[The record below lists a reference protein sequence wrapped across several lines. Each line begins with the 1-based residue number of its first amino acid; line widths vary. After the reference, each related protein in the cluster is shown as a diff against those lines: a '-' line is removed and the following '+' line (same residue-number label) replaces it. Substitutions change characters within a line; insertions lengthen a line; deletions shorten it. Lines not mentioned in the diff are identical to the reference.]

1 MSKTPTPTITITVSG
16 PTGSGKSR
24 VLAMIAD
31 ALKLIHGDKV
41 IIDSPELDSEKRM
54 SDADY
59 THWHSPRSGTV
70 FKLDEINLPGSP
82 QKRTIRDMSHSEA
95 MAWFEEYGFR
105 DKVGHP
111 LTLNLDFR
119 ELLYL
124 ALDYQGKPYSEIT
137 IDDLVDR
144 PVPAHIQ
151 ALMSKLGISFEE
163 YKETD
168 LQPVVDLVNWALTTP
183 PVPEQTIQPDKK
195 DNEPSSRNP
204 NCLSGIVSKD
214 HDDRARRN
222 TAFSQAIGL
231 IDQQLKGMI
240 DPVTAR
246 ASWYGFMN
254 EHGHTDLAD
263 YLGNIFN
270 GAVKRIRRIPS
281 LQNINTNGLPVASSE
296 QEEQAEKIS
305 GIYSCVMSQ
314 LHGMRDTTRACK
326 FWRKTLEEQV
336 SKELLAEIIVRSIG
350 DMHDYIEE
358 NKPVI

>member
-1 MSKTPTPTITITVSG
+1 MDVQDGDSFNHGVNIMSKTPTPTITITVSG

-59 THWHSPRSGTV
+59 THWHSPCSGTV

-195 DNEPSSRNP
+195 GNEYSSRNP
-204 NCLSGIVSKD
+204 NCLSGVVNKD
-214 HDDRARRN
+214 EQN
-222 TAFSQAIGL
+222 TPQAALLTPEDIIRQAAESL
-231 IDQQLKGMI
+231 IAILDYHKQQQI
-240 DPVTAR
+240 HR
-246 ASWYGFMN
+246 
-254 EHGHTDLAD
+254 
-263 YLGNIFN
+263 
-270 GAVKRIRRIPS
+270 
-281 LQNINTNGLPVASSE
+281 
-296 QEEQAEKIS
+296 EELTEKIRKE
-305 GIYSCVMSQ
+305 ILN
-314 LHGMRDTTRACK
+314 LH
-326 FWRKTLEEQV
+326 
-336 SKELLAEIIVRSIG
+336 
-350 DMHDYIEE
+350 
-358 NKPVI
+358 NKLG

>member
-1 MSKTPTPTITITVSG
+1 MSKTSTPTITITVSG

-70 FKLDEINLPGSP
+70 FKLNEINLPGSL
-82 QKRTIRDMSHSEA
+82 QKRTIRGMSHSEV

-124 ALDYQGKPYSEIT
+124 ALDHQGKSGREIT
-137 IDDLVDR
+137 VDDLVDR
-144 PVPAHIQ
+144 PVPVHIQ

-168 LQPVVDLVNWALTTP
+168 LQPVVDLVNWALVTP
-183 PVPEQTIQPDKK
+183 K
-195 DNEPSSRNP
+195 
-204 NCLSGIVSKD
+204 
-214 HDDRARRN
+214 
-222 TAFSQAIGL
+222 
-231 IDQQLKGMI
+231 
-240 DPVTAR
+240 
-246 ASWYGFMN
+246 
-254 EHGHTDLAD
+254 
-263 YLGNIFN
+263 
-270 GAVKRIRRIPS
+270 
-281 LQNINTNGLPVASSE
+281 LPMT
-296 QEEQAEKIS
+296 QAEEVKNKQSSITEIRKYMVS
-305 GIYSCVMSQ
+305 ELVELMSPENQPWHLPDAAQAVVAALLTLHDRDLIFMELRKLINPSC
-314 LHGMRDTTRACK
+314 
-326 FWRKTLEEQV
+326 
-336 SKELLAEIIVRSIG
+336 
-350 DMHDYIEE
+350 
-358 NKPVI
+358 N

>member
-1 MSKTPTPTITITVSG
+1 MDVQDGDSFNHGVNIMSKTPTPTITITVSG

-70 FKLDEINLPGSP
+70 FKLDEINLPGSL
-82 QKRTIRDMSHSEA
+82 QKRTIRGMSHSEV

-124 ALDYQGKPYSEIT
+124 ALDHQGKPGREIT
-137 IDDLVDR
+137 VDDLVDR
-144 PVPAHIQ
+144 PVPVHIQ

-168 LQPVVDLVNWALTTP
+168 LQPVVGLVNWALTTP
-183 PVPEQTIQPDKK
+183 PVPEQTTQAYKK
-195 DNEPSSRNP
+195 GNEYSSRNP
-204 NCLSGIVSKD
+204 NCLSGVVNKDEQNAPQPALLTPEDIVRQVTESLI
-214 HDDRARRN
+214 
-222 TAFSQAIGL
+222 AIL
-231 IDQQLKGMI
+231 DCHKQQQI
-240 DPVTAR
+240 
-246 ASWYGFMN
+246 
-254 EHGHTDLAD
+254 HH
-263 YLGNIFN
+263 
-270 GAVKRIRRIPS
+270 
-281 LQNINTNGLPVASSE
+281 
-296 QEEQAEKIS
+296 EELTEKIRKE
-305 GIYSCVMSQ
+305 ILN
-314 LHGMRDTTRACK
+314 LH
-326 FWRKTLEEQV
+326 
-336 SKELLAEIIVRSIG
+336 
-350 DMHDYIEE
+350 
-358 NKPVI
+358 NKLG

>member
-195 DNEPSSRNP
+195 GNEYSSRNP
-204 NCLSGIVSKD
+204 NCLSGVVNKD
-214 HDDRARRN
+214 EQN
-222 TAFSQAIGL
+222 TPQAALLTPEDIIRQAAESL
-231 IDQQLKGMI
+231 IAILDYHKQQQI
-240 DPVTAR
+240 HR
-246 ASWYGFMN
+246 
-254 EHGHTDLAD
+254 
-263 YLGNIFN
+263 
-270 GAVKRIRRIPS
+270 
-281 LQNINTNGLPVASSE
+281 
-296 QEEQAEKIS
+296 EELTEKIRKE
-305 GIYSCVMSQ
+305 ILN
-314 LHGMRDTTRACK
+314 LH
-326 FWRKTLEEQV
+326 
-336 SKELLAEIIVRSIG
+336 
-350 DMHDYIEE
+350 
-358 NKPVI
+358 NKLG